1 MGAKGGRWRRSE
13 VQALLLPKARFTR
26 DQAAAWAR
34 AHGYKAAAVESGGEY
49 WRVRQFDPAGRECRT
64 VAFGR
69 GVKAIVCGPKGN
81 PARMQ
86 YFTDVKVQ
94 APGQFGGQRRYGTT
108 RGKFSAEF
116 PLFLIGE
123 AWERGLDVE
132 DLADGFGKGLG
143 TQGDW
148 SAIRDSSKAAKDVM
162 LERALNHLFGS
173 AGSNPRSRRNPLL
186 AIANAGGEV
195 MADRVYEIA
204 YRHKADGF
212 DYVHVFK
219 DPDNVELVVLAPR
232 VVLLRGKR
240 RRILEEH

>member
-26 DQAAAWAR
+26 AQALAWAR
-34 AHGYKAAAVESGGEY
+34 THGYKAAAVEPNGIGEY

-69 GVKAIVCGPKGN
+69 GVKAVVCSP
-81 PARMQ
+81 
-86 YFTDVKVQ
+86 
-94 APGQFGGQRRYGTT
+94 
-108 RGKFSAEF
+108 
-116 PLFLIGE
+116 
-123 AWERGLDVE
+123 
-132 DLADGFGKGLG
+132 
-143 TQGDW
+143 
-148 SAIRDSSKAAKDVM
+148 
-162 LERALNHLFGS
+162 
-173 AGSNPRSRRNPLL
+173 RRNPLL
-186 AIANAGGEV
+186 AISNAEGEA

-204 YRHKADGF
+204 YRHKADGL

-232 VVLLRGKR
+232 AVLLRGKR